1 MRLYGCC
8 IGINYAILELKNEF
22 DFEIDEDYIFD
33 RRELPWA
40 NNIEELNEIWR
51 KRVKNDMLNLLLT
64 GKEKTEIK
72 DTLKKRYQR
81 IYTNTFQLNSNDI
94 FQSFV
99 NAYTTSIEP
108 HTSYFSPRTSENFDI
123 SMRLSLEGIG
133 AVLRNE
139 NDYTLIQK
147 IVPTGLSKMKIMY
160 IKDLSKKIQSKQ
172 LNMRIIST
180 KSDEYI
186 IEHLTNVKGI
196 GRWTAEM
203 FLIFSLGRLDV
214 LPVGD
219 LGLKKGIQLMYSLK
233 ELPNEKEIEQI
244 AESWKPYRTVATWYL
259 WKSLQKFDTI
269 G

>member
-1 MRLYGCC
+1 MSH
-8 IGINYAILELKNEF
+8 
-22 DFEIDEDYIFD
+22 
-33 RRELPWA
+33 
-40 NNIEELNEIWR
+40 
-51 KRVKNDMLNLLLT
+51 
-64 GKEKTEIK
+64 KEATKF
-72 DTLKKRYQR
+72 LKKDPKLAKIIKQVGDYNVKITKNRYQSLVEA
-81 IYTNTFQLNSNDI
+81 IIAQQLSGSAAESILKKFKKLFNSKFPKPFEVIKTPD
-94 FQSFV
+94 S
-99 NAYTTSIEP
+99 
-108 HTSYFSPRTSENFDI
+108 
-123 SMRLSLEGIG
+123 
-133 AVLRNE
+133 
-139 NDYTLIQK
+139 K
-147 IVPTGLSKMKIMY
+147 IRSTGLSKMKIMY

-186 IEHLTNVKGI
+186 VEHLTDVKGI

>member
-1 MRLYGCC
+1 MSH
-8 IGINYAILELKNEF
+8 
-22 DFEIDEDYIFD
+22 
-33 RRELPWA
+33 
-40 NNIEELNEIWR
+40 
-51 KRVKNDMLNLLLT
+51 
-64 GKEKTEIK
+64 KEATKF
-72 DTLKKRYQR
+72 LKKDPKLAKIIKQVGNYNVKITKNRYQSLVEA
-81 IYTNTFQLNSNDI
+81 IIAQQLSG
-94 FQSFV
+94 S
-99 NAYTTSIEP
+99 AAESILKKFKKLFKSKFPKPVEVIKTP
-108 HTSYFSPRTSENFDI
+108 DS
-123 SMRLSLEGIG
+123 
-133 AVLRNE
+133 
-139 NDYTLIQK
+139 K
-147 IVPTGLSKMKIMY
+147 IRSIGLSKMKIMY

-186 IEHLTNVKGI
+186 VEHLTDVKGI

-233 ELPNEKEIEQI
+233 ELPNEKEIEQM
-244 AESWKPYRTVATWYL
+244 AKSWKPYRTVATWYL